1 MSKHSH
7 THSHGLYP
15 KHTHNHCCDPCP
27 PMCPPPCPPPCPP
40 SNWCLPGEKGPKG
53 DQGPRGYPGK
63 DGAGCA
69 TKCCRFDNAAELE
82 KCKTTLTP
90 DVTSQ
95 EGQADRAALEKTIS
109 TMPAGCDAGF
119 ILMTKCGTELAHFC
133 YVCDGMNAKPLPQYR
148 SGVFTYGAIN
158 PYALVYNKA
167 AGSAARFSPSGYLS
181 PGDDKFLSRD
191 MTYCVIP
198 YKNGA
203 EVKGFS
209 WNWIGVKGMT
219 VYFNLVAVVCKP
231 NGKQMLEVYG
241 PNVQGENNTAVKLT
255 GNKNTY
261 YAVNNNCGCQD
272 LNLKLSCA
280 TTLGIVIRG
289 IKKTPAAATVT
300 NSLTNSASQ
309 CPPALTS
316 TLVSNIVLENI
327 DKIDSL
333 QPSPTPSVTTETY
346 QTNGTFNSVADNT
359 NTWKIT
365 NVFPVIEV
373 DQPGTSGEYYTHVQ
387 LEKVDENDNDVYD
400 GYISKTGDA
409 ELFSFTDA
417 LKTNV
422 GDAMKVNGIVHIFD
436 NANYP
441 AAAVAPSSRT
451 GNRFLRNLFMS
462 VEYCQLNNASALP
475 HQAAST
481 GTPTVSPVIQPTKKV
496 WTELRGKDIV
506 TVKDTILKERA
517 DIAAHLNFVYV
528 PTNSGDTEASVAIT
542 PKAHDVIIYTNGNN
556 DSGIALASAKLAP
569 TLF

>member
-15 KHTHNHCCDPCP
+15 KHTHDHCPPQCP

-63 DGAGCA
+63 DGAGCT
-69 TKCCRFDNAAELE
+69 TKCCRFENAAELE
-82 KCKTTLTP
+82 KCKSTLTP
-90 DVTSQ
+90 DIISH
-95 EGQADRAALEKTIS
+95 EGQADRAALEKTIKE
-109 TMPAGCDAGF
+109 MPAGCDAGF
-119 ILMTKCGTELAHFC
+119 ILMTKCGNELAHFC
-133 YVCDGMNAKPLPQYR
+133 YVCDGMSAKPLPQYR

-158 PYALVYNKA
+158 PYALVYNTQ
-167 AGSAARFSPSGYLS
+167 GNAARFAPSGFLS

-219 VYFNLVAVVCKP
+219 VYFNLVALVCKP

-241 PNVQGENNTAVKLT
+241 PEVQGHNNTAVKLT

-272 LNLKLSCA
+272 LDLKLSCA

-289 IKKTPAAATVT
+289 IKKTPAAATTT
-300 NSLTNSASQ
+300 NNLTNDSSSQ
-309 CPPALTS
+309 CPPAISS

-333 QPSPTPSVTTETY
+333 QPSASSTVNLRSYDQPSGVFS
-346 QTNGTFNSVADNT
+346 NASDA

-365 NVFPVIEV
+365 SIFPVIEE
-373 DQPGTSGEYYTHVQ
+373 DGNEYYTPIQ
-387 LEKVDENDNDVYD
+387 LEKDDENDNDVYD
-400 GYISKTGDA
+400 GYISHTLSS
-409 ELFSFTDA
+409 LFEFTDSA
-417 LKTNV
+417 KTDV
-422 GDAMKVNGIVHIFD
+422 GDAMKVNGTVYIFD
-436 NANYP
+436 NSSYP
-441 AAAVAPSSRT
+441 IAAVAPTDRQQK
-451 GNRFLRNLFMS
+451 RFLRNLFMS

-496 WTELRGKDIV
+496 WTELRGIDIV

-528 PTNSGDTEASVAIT
+528 PTNSADEEASVAIT
-542 PKAHDVIIYTNGNN
+542 PKAHDVIIYTNGHN
-556 DSGIALASAKLAP
+556 DSGIALASDNLAP